1 MLKKIFI
8 VLISFI
14 LVSCATNNEEEKIVD
29 EYIAPVKD
37 VFLFDELDNDLKQR
51 IRNANGNS
59 AFQNYQFYMLDKSIY
74 ENDLLDIN
82 GNVINFNN
90 YDSFILEVLSTT
102 CSHCK
107 DSLENNLD
115 SLLDLD
121 VTIIQYFNVGDVDDI
136 KNLYEDID
144 RSIPSN
150 IIVIGKDE
158 GLDDYLRHDIGIER
172 YPTLISYKDNKISF
186 SSIGDMDEESF
197 KSYYEISFNNP
208 LKKEDLIDSEGN
220 DLLSLNRSVD
230 DVKNDLSIENQNKI
244 NDLDNDGYT
253 IEATYK
259 LMGKSVD
266 FTKMSNDKSSPY
278 ISEVDDFTIYED
290 SDLVL
295 LYTFLKDETQSERI
309 EYINELIASND
320 EVEYL
325 LILIEGIDN
334 SSSAYKKMDI
344 KANCP
349 VVSVEGYIPQDF
361 FIIGITSYPT
371 VLFIRNGVYTGA
383 YSNIENTI
391 KFNQAIEMFLGDNCI
406 SLVRN
411 N

>member
-14 LVSCATNNEEEKIVD
+14 LVSCATNNEEEKLID

-59 AFQNYQFYMLDKSIY
+59 AFKNYQFYMLGKSIY

-82 GNVINFNN
+82 GNIINFNN

-102 CSHCK
+102 CSHCR
-107 DSLENNLD
+107 DSLKNNLD
-115 SLLDLD
+115 SLLELD
-121 VTIIQYFNVGDVDDI
+121 TTIIQYFNVGDIDDI

-144 RSIPSN
+144 RSIPDN

-158 GLDDYLRHDIGIER
+158 GLDDYLRNDIGIER

-197 KSYYEISFNNP
+197 KSYYEISFINI
-208 LKKEDLIDSEGN
+208 LEKEDLIDSEGN

-295 LYTFLKDETQSERI
+295 LFTFLKDETQSERI
-309 EYINELIASND
+309 EYINELITSND

-325 LILIEGIDN
+325 LVLIEGIDN

-371 VLFIRNGVYTGA
+371 ALFIRNGVYTGV

-391 KFNQAIEMFLGDNCI
+391 KFNQAIEMFLGDTCI
-406 SLVRN
+406 SLTRN

>member
-59 AFQNYQFYMLDKSIY
+59 AFQNYQFYMLGKDIY

-82 GNVINFNN
+82 GNTINFNN

-197 KSYYEISFNNP
+197 KSFYEISFNNP

>member
-1 MLKKIFI
+1 MLKKFFI

-14 LVSCATNNEEEKIVD
+14 LVSCATNNEEEKLID

-51 IRNANGNS
+51 IRDANGNS
-59 AFQNYQFYMLDKSIY
+59 AFQNYQFYMLGKDIY

-82 GNVINFNN
+82 GNIINFNN

-172 YPTLISYKDNKISF
+172 YPTLISYKDKKISF

-208 LKKEDLIDSEGN
+208 LKKEDLIDSESN

-230 DVKNDLSIENQNKI
+230 DVKNDLSVENQNKI

-334 SSSAYKKMDI
+334 SSSVYKKMDT

-371 VLFIRNGVYTGA
+371 ALFIRDGVYTGA

-391 KFNQAIEMFLGDNCI
+391 KFNQAIEMFLGGNCI

>member
-172 YPTLISYKDNKISF
+172 YPTLISYIDNKISF

>member
-1 MLKKIFI
+1 MLKKFFI
-8 VLISFI
+8 VLISFV
-14 LVSCATNNEEEKIVD
+14 LVSCNIEEEKLID

-37 VFLFDELDNDLKQR
+37 VFLFNELDTKLKNE
-51 IRNANGNS
+51 IKKANGNS
-59 AFQNYQFYMLDKSIY
+59 DFQNYQFYMLGKSIY
-74 ENDLLDIN
+74 ESDLLDID
-82 GNVINFNN
+82 GNIINFNN

-102 CSHCK
+102 CSHCR

-115 SLLDLD
+115 SLLSLD
-121 VTIIQYFNVGDVDDI
+121 TTIIQYFNVGDTDDI
-136 KNLYEDID
+136 KNLYKDIG
-144 RSIPSN
+144 RSIPDN
-150 IIVIGKDE
+150 VIVIAKDE

-172 YPTLISYKDNKISF
+172 YPTLISYKNNKISF
-186 SSIGDMDEESF
+186 SSIGDMNEESF
-197 KSYYEISFNNP
+197 KSYYEISFINT
-208 LKKEDLIDSEGN
+208 LEKDDLIDTDGN

-230 DVKNDLSIENQNKI
+230 DVKNDLSVDNQNKI

-266 FTKMSNDKSSPY
+266 FTKISNDRNSPY

-290 SDLVL
+290 CDLVL
-295 LYTFLKDETQSERI
+295 FYTFLKDETQSEKI

-320 EVEYL
+320 DVKYL

-361 FIIGITSYPT
+361 FIIGIASYPT
-371 VLFIRNGVYTGA
+371 ALFIRNGIYTGA

-391 KFNQAIEMFLGDNCI
+391 KFNQAIEMFLGDTCI
-406 SLVRN
+406 SLTRN